1 VADER
6 TTPFKKGTRVVTTT
20 DLPGVPEGTVGTI
33 GVGAGLMIPRYWV
46 AFDNGVEMGSVNQ
59 KRLVKEKE
67 WPAFRVEREQAA
79 AAAAERAALAAERA
93 KAAQAKAI
101 EAADTTGAG
110 DAVDGDG
117 GGDAGGAGEG
127 GGEAAEKPSSPA
139 DDRLA
144 ALMAR
149 SKAARA
155 AKDG

>member
-6 TTPFKKGTRVVTTT
+6 LTPFKKGTRVVTTT

-33 GVGAGLMIPRYWV
+33 GVGAGLVIPRYWV
-46 AFDNGVEMGSVNQ
+46 QFENGVEMGSIIH
-59 KRLVKEKE
+59 KRLVREKD
-67 WPAFRVEREQAA
+67 WPAFQAAREQAA
-79 AAAAERAALAAERA
+79 AAEAERAARAAERA
-93 KAAQAKAI
+93 KAAK
-101 EAADTTGAG
+101 EAAAD
-110 DAVDGDG
+110 
-117 GGDAGGAGEG
+117 GAGEG
-127 GGEAAEKPSSPA
+127 EAPAESAGETEEKATSPA